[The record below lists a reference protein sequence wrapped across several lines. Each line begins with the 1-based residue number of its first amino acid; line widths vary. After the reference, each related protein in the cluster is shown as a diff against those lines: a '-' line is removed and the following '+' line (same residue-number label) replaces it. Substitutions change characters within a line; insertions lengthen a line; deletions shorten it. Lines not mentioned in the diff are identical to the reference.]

1 MQKQPSPVRGG
12 EGESKKFEDWGVK
25 NFRIG
30 GGQGVTDLGCYFWWG
45 GGQYPITCHVKVC
58 CLSFVQH
65 SFRDA
70 VKWSIKV
77 FS

>member
-45 GGQYPITCHVKVC
+45 GGSTPLHAMSK
-58 CLSFVQH
+58 
-65 SFRDA
+65 
-70 VKWSIKV
+70 SIV
-77 FS
+77 

>member
-1 MQKQPSPVRGG
+1 MQKQPFPVRGG

-45 GGQYPITCHVKVC
+45 GGAVPHYMPCQSL
-58 CLSFVQH
+58 LSKFC
-65 SFRDA
+65 A
-70 VKWSIKV
+70 A
-77 FS
+77 